1 MIIRLS
7 QLIFC
12 FALFYSSQSAAY
24 NEAMCIL
31 IKQEMQQYSNNKAS
45 QQYRKAARDFN
56 RNCNKPKQV
65 QTKPVTPPVVEQEPE
80 PLALTPEQEQALL
93 EQINAAEEA
102 IKQSASKATTTTQP
116 TPPISEQSPK
126 INKDAASAPTPE
138 LAPNS
143 SELTPPITQAETQP
157 SAPKTAL
164 KTEPKKEQPTVNTT
178 PKPAPVIIPAPVAEP
193 PSSLLLP
200 SLLLLIVVL
209 IGAMVVIRLR
219 RAKQNKPEPPV
230 APTPK
235 GTLAKNSNISTKHV
249 TAPKAADQG
258 DELTKPVSHT
268 AAAQIEPEP
277 VSSNTPIS
285 EATNAPIPAIEA
297 EPQQVKPEEDAPAPE
312 PKKVAPKPNTAE
324 FEAAAKNTLA
334 RIQNANGFAE
344 PEVRE
349 FDPDAPS
356 VKRPRKPQSSAVEK
370 SKAEP
375 IEEIKPHESTLI
387 NEPAAPSNPITEPN
401 TSAHLHTGDKNSELE
416 QTTLNSEHDFKE
428 PEVRTYNPDAPL
440 KASKK
445 PEPVNASVKPSGE
458 PSLDTPAPEAH
469 ESPLTDE
476 PEPKS
481 APKQTDSSNPFAN
494 LSLDESWDPN
504 SDKKPVI
511 EPKKKAPKSQ
521 ALIEA
526 EERAKNMKTKD

>member
-65 QTKPVTPPVVEQEPE
+65 QTKSVAPPVVEQEPE
-80 PLALTPEQEQALL
+80 PLELTPEQEQALL

-116 TPPISEQSPK
+116 TNQISEQSPK
-126 INKDAASAPTPE
+126 INEDAASAPTPE

-143 SELTPPITQAETQP
+143 SELTPTTNQAQP
-157 SAPKTAL
+157 VATEAAPKAA
-164 KTEPKKEQPTVNTT
+164 PKKEQPTVNTT
-178 PKPAPVIIPAPVAEP
+178 SKPAPVIIPAPVAEP

-219 RAKQNKPEPPV
+219 RAKQNKPEPSV

-249 TAPKAADQG
+249 TAPKAADQS
-258 DELTKPVSHT
+258 DKLTKPVSHT
-268 AAAQIEPEP
+268 VAAQIEPEP
-277 VSSNTPIS
+277 VSSITPIS
-285 EATNAPIPAIEA
+285 EATNEPIPAEA

-312 PKKVAPKPNTAE
+312 PKKVAPEPNTAE

-356 VKRPRKPQSSAVEK
+356 VKRTRKHKAAAVEQP
-370 SKAEP
+370 KAEP
-375 IEEIKPHESTLI
+375 VEEVKPQESTLI

-445 PEPVNASVKPSGE
+445 PEPVNASVKSSDA
-458 PSLDTPAPEAH
+458 PSLHTPAPEAH
-469 ESPLTDE
+469 KSPLTDK
-476 PEPKS
+476 PESKS

-504 SDKKPVI
+504 SNKKPVI

>member
-65 QTKPVTPPVVEQEPE
+65 QTKPVAPPVVEQEPE

-116 TPPISEQSPK
+116 TTPISEQSPK
-126 INKDAASAPTPE
+126 INEDAASTPTPE

-143 SELTPPITQAETQP
+143 SELTPTTNQAQP
-157 SAPKTAL
+157 VATEAAPKAA
-164 KTEPKKEQPTVNTT
+164 PKKEQPTVNTT

-230 APTPK
+230 APTATD
-235 GTLAKNSNISTKHV
+235 TLAKNSNISTKHV
-249 TAPKAADQG
+249 TAPKAADQS

-268 AAAQIEPEP
+268 VAAQSEPKP
-277 VSSNTPIS
+277 VSPNTPIN
-285 EATNAPIPAIEA
+285 EATNAPIPATEA

-312 PKKVAPKPNTAE
+312 PKKVAPEPNTAE

-334 RIQNANGFAE
+334 RIQSANGFAE

-370 SKAEP
+370 PKAEP
-375 IEEIKPHESTLI
+375 IEEVKPHESTLI
-387 NEPAAPSNPITEPN
+387 NEPAAPSNPISEPN

-416 QTTLNSEHDFKE
+416 QTTFNGEHDFKE

-445 PEPVNASVKPSGE
+445 PEPVNASVKSSDG

-469 ESPLTDE
+469 ESPLTDK

-481 APKQTDSSNPFAN
+481 APKQADSSNPFAN